1 MYKIASIG
9 LLGLI
14 AILVIPVGTQSMT
27 NDGINLYGQAT
38 MVYHDA
44 FGNEMLA
51 QTVHNQLFD
60 EGEDFI
66 LEQTFKNATTAITA
80 DNVSI
85 GAICLNAAVPVT
97 TETTSNTDFNTAHDA
112 ADGGTTETTCK
123 TDGEV
128 GFGSQI
134 ATIGPLTFTAT
145 AGSGNWFPTDTI
157 TSIGVCDATSGNADI
172 RGCTT
177 TLFALV
183 DTSDVTLAN
192 GETVDITYT
201 FNIASAG
208 T

>member
-1 MYKIASIG
+1 MG

-14 AILVIPVGTQSMT
+14 AILVIPAGTQSMT
-27 NDGINLYGQAT
+27 NEGFNLYGQAT
-38 MVYHDA
+38 MTYNDA
-44 FGNEMLA
+44 FGNEMLT

-85 GAICLNAAVPVT
+85 GAICLNAATPVT
-97 TETTSNTDFNTAHDA
+97 DETTSNTAFNSAHDA
-112 ADGGTTETTCK
+112 ADNGSASSETNCK

-145 AGSGNWFPTDTI
+145 ASSGNWYPGDTI
-157 TSIGVCDATSGNADI
+157 TSIGVCDAHASNTDV

-183 DTSDVTLAN
+183 NTSDVTLAN

-201 FNIASAG
+201 FNLASDG
-208 T
+208 S